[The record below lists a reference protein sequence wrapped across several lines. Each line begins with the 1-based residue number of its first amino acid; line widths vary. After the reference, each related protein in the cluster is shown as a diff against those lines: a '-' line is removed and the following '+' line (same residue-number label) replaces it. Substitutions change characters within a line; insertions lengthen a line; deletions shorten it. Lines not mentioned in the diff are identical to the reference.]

1 MPREGQPA
9 TPPGGNVQRA
19 AGPPATGG
27 LEEPPRRPGPPV
39 DSRPPVRAAPRL
51 RTARAPAPAP
61 EPALASTGPDAT
73 GREYHPHE
81 SFRPSTWWKALKNSW
96 ALTRWIVL
104 VLAVGIG
111 TAAVVAVLMAAL
123 FTIVDSSL

>member
-9 TPPGGNVQRA
+9 TPPGASVQRA
-19 AGPPATGG
+19 PLPPATGS
-27 LEEPPRRPGPPV
+27 LEEPLPR
-39 DSRPPVRAAPRL
+39 PR
-51 RTARAPAPAP
+51 
-61 EPALASTGPDAT
+61 PDAT

-81 SFRPSTWWKALKNSW
+81 NFRPSTWWKALKNSW

-111 TAAVVAVLMAAL
+111 TAAVIAVLMAGL
-123 FTIVDSSL
+123 FTLVDSSL

>member
-9 TPPGGNVQRA
+9 TPPGASVGRVPRPL
-19 AGPPATGG
+19 GTGG
-27 LEEPPRRPGPPV
+27 LEEPLRRP
-39 DSRPPVRAAPRL
+39 RPPGRAAP
-51 RTARAPAPAP
+51 TPAPA
-61 EPALASTGPDAT
+61 GPDAT

-81 SFRPSTWWKALKNSW
+81 NFRPSTWWKALKNSW

-111 TAAVVAVLMAAL
+111 SAAVIAVIMAAL
-123 FTIVDSSL
+123 FTLVDSSL